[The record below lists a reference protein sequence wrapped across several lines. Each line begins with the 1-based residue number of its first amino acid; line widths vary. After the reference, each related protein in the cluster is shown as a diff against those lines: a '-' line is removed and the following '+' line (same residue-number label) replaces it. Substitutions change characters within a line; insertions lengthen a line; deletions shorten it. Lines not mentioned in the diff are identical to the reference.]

1 MDKKAKLLDRLQNLA
16 IAVLSLSFLFLLVQ
30 TPLFGDTGD
39 TTIASTVRGWFTD
52 RQTSAA
58 EEPDSLAALAVPV
71 RIVQSNDFIRS
82 GLDALT
88 TADDA
93 FETVGSFL
101 GEAIGSARGISSV
114 SENTFLSALDG
125 SGLYFAFACDLPL
138 EVLSARL
145 GVQSPTARQL
155 DVRRCLLGLDGEDT
169 ATLYLQ
175 DTKQGVYRF
184 STAVSAASV
193 RDYLESQDG
202 GNADFARSL
211 GEGYTSLSP
220 YTLVFDSVSA
230 RRELSAAN
238 ALSDYPSEELLRRAE
253 FNPHTKDRYVES
265 SGTEVVIEG
274 QRKLYLHPDGMLS
287 YSGGAAADGSLF
299 AVAAA
304 DAAHISRAELCAAA
318 RGLIGALTQGRIG
331 DAALFLS
338 GIESDDDGATVFFD
352 YMAGGTPIRFSDGSH
367 AAEVRIEGQS
377 ITAFSLRL
385 RRYAHRARF
394 PAAAARAL
402 ARHRAALPRLRA
414 DRRLHRFLR
423 RQRRRELDRRLI
435 SFGKEDAMN
444 TARLKNIVILIL
456 LLANAFLLVLLFS
469 RRAEENASHERS
481 VAQLTALLNADG
493 IAFDSA
499 LLDGLPDTVLS
510 VQPARDLAAEQAL
523 AEGIIGSV
531 TSIDSGGGIY
541 RYYSSDGLNS
551 GSCLIRSGGA
561 LEAAVS
567 RAVDD
572 PAEFCADLCV
582 PLGYRTFDVLS
593 DGARTV
599 ITASRF
605 VGELEVCNAS
615 LIFTFSGST
624 LTTVTGTFL
633 PPIDTSES
641 GETALDAVT
650 ALVRFLDY
658 RNASGAVCTGITW
671 LSAGYLVQS
680 TTSAPLQLVPVLR
693 VDTDVYSYYVNIV
706 SGEVS
711 RVSA

>member
-30 TPLFGDTGD
+30 TPLFGDAGD

-58 EEPDSLAALAVPV
+58 EEPDSLAALTVPV

-155 DVRRCLLGLDGEDT
+155 DVRRCLLSLDGEDT

-193 RDYLESQDG
+193 KDYLESQDG

-274 QRKLYLHPDGMLS
+274 QRKLYRHRVRRRRRDRFLRLYGRRHAHPLCRRLPRCRGPHR
-287 YSGGAAADGSLF
+287 GAEHHRFLPAP
-299 AVAAA
+299 
-304 DAAHISRAELCAAA
+304 
-318 RGLIGALTQGRIG
+318 
-331 DAALFLS
+331 AAL
-338 GIESDDDGATVFFD
+338 
-352 YMAGGTPIRFSDGSH
+352 H
-367 AAEVRIEGQS
+367 
-377 ITAFSLRL
+377 
-385 RRYAHRARF
+385 AHRARF

-402 ARHRAALPRLRA
+402 ARHRAALSRL
-414 DRRLHRFLR
+414 
-423 RQRRRELDRRLI
+423 
-435 SFGKEDAMN
+435 
-444 TARLKNIVILIL
+444 
-456 LLANAFLLVLLFS
+456 
-469 RRAEENASHERS
+469 
-481 VAQLTALLNADG
+481 
-493 IAFDSA
+493 
-499 LLDGLPDTVLS
+499 
-510 VQPARDLAAEQAL
+510 
-523 AEGIIGSV
+523 
-531 TSIDSGGGIY
+531 
-541 RYYSSDGLNS
+541 
-551 GSCLIRSGGA
+551 
-561 LEAAVS
+561 
-567 RAVDD
+567 
-572 PAEFCADLCV
+572 
-582 PLGYRTFDVLS
+582 
-593 DGARTV
+593 
-599 ITASRF
+599 
-605 VGELEVCNAS
+605 
-615 LIFTFSGST
+615 
-624 LTTVTGTFL
+624 
-633 PPIDTSES
+633 
-641 GETALDAVT
+641 
-650 ALVRFLDY
+650 
-658 RNASGAVCTGITW
+658 
-671 LSAGYLVQS
+671 
-680 TTSAPLQLVPVLR
+680 
-693 VDTDVYSYYVNIV
+693 
-706 SGEVS
+706 
-711 RVSA
+711 

>member
-30 TPLFGDTGD
+30 TPLFGDAGD

-274 QRKLYLHPDGMLS
+274 QRKLYLHTDGMLS
-287 YSGGAAADGSLF
+287 YSGGAAEDGSLF

-318 RGLIGALTQGRIG
+318 RGLVGALTQGRHRAMPRFSS
-331 DAALFLS
+331 AASSPMTTARPFSSTIWPAARPSALPTAPTLPRFASRGRASPLS
-338 GIESDDDGATVFFD
+338 PCACGATRSPS
-352 YMAGGTPIRFSDGSH
+352 AIPCCCRSRS
-367 AAEVRIEGQS
+367 
-377 ITAFSLRL
+377 
-385 RRYAHRARF
+385 RAPSRSAT
-394 PAAAARAL
+394 PAA
-402 ARHRAALPRLRA
+402 
-414 DRRLHRFLR
+414 
-423 RQRRRELDRRLI
+423 
-435 SFGKEDAMN
+435 S
-444 TARLKNIVILIL
+444 
-456 LLANAFLLVLLFS
+456 
-469 RRAEENASHERS
+469 
-481 VAQLTALLNADG
+481 
-493 IAFDSA
+493 
-499 LLDGLPDTVLS
+499 
-510 VQPARDLAAEQAL
+510 
-523 AEGIIGSV
+523 
-531 TSIDSGGGIY
+531 
-541 RYYSSDGLNS
+541 
-551 GSCLIRSGGA
+551 
-561 LEAAVS
+561 
-567 RAVDD
+567 
-572 PAEFCADLCV
+572 
-582 PLGYRTFDVLS
+582 
-593 DGARTV
+593 
-599 ITASRF
+599 
-605 VGELEVCNAS
+605 
-615 LIFTFSGST
+615 
-624 LTTVTGTFL
+624 
-633 PPIDTSES
+633 
-641 GETALDAVT
+641 
-650 ALVRFLDY
+650 
-658 RNASGAVCTGITW
+658 
-671 LSAGYLVQS
+671 
-680 TTSAPLQLVPVLR
+680 
-693 VDTDVYSYYVNIV
+693 
-706 SGEVS
+706 
-711 RVSA
+711 

>member
-1 MDKKAKLLDRLQNLA
+1 MKHISVTDTTIRQAGKAAGYTLSFREKIELAKLLDRLQNLA

-30 TPLFGDTGD
+30 TPLFGDAGD

-155 DVRRCLLGLDGEDT
+155 DVRRCLLSLDGEDT

-193 RDYLESQDG
+193 KDYLESQDG

-211 GEGYTSLSP
+211 GEEYASLSP

-274 QRKLYLHPDGMLS
+274 QRKLYLHTDGMLS
-287 YSGGAAADGSLF
+287 YSGGAAEDGSLF

-318 RGLIGALTQGRIG
+318 RRK
-331 DAALFLS
+331 
-338 GIESDDDGATVFFD
+338 
-352 YMAGGTPIRFSDGSH
+352 TP
-367 AAEVRIEGQS
+367 
-377 ITAFSLRL
+377 
-385 RRYAHRARF
+385 
-394 PAAAARAL
+394 P
-402 ARHRAALPRLRA
+402 
-414 DRRLHRFLR
+414 
-423 RQRRRELDRRLI
+423 
-435 SFGKEDAMN
+435 
-444 TARLKNIVILIL
+444 
-456 LLANAFLLVLLFS
+456 
-469 RRAEENASHERS
+469 
-481 VAQLTALLNADG
+481 
-493 IAFDSA
+493 
-499 LLDGLPDTVLS
+499 
-510 VQPARDLAAEQAL
+510 
-523 AEGIIGSV
+523 
-531 TSIDSGGGIY
+531 
-541 RYYSSDGLNS
+541 
-551 GSCLIRSGGA
+551 
-561 LEAAVS
+561 
-567 RAVDD
+567 
-572 PAEFCADLCV
+572 
-582 PLGYRTFDVLS
+582 
-593 DGARTV
+593 
-599 ITASRF
+599 
-605 VGELEVCNAS
+605 
-615 LIFTFSGST
+615 
-624 LTTVTGTFL
+624 
-633 PPIDTSES
+633 
-641 GETALDAVT
+641 
-650 ALVRFLDY
+650 
-658 RNASGAVCTGITW
+658 
-671 LSAGYLVQS
+671 
-680 TTSAPLQLVPVLR
+680 TSAP
-693 VDTDVYSYYVNIV
+693 
-706 SGEVS
+706 S
-711 RVSA
+711 RSSPRSLAPTASPSTARCSTVCPTRC